1 MIVTEAL
8 MENKK
13 RCFWV
18 KLSNPLYVKYHDE
31 EWGRECHD
39 EQILFEQ
46 FILETFQAG
55 LSWEGI
61 LNKRENFRT
70 AYDGFDID
78 RICAYGEEKINS
90 LMENPG
96 IIRNRRKIEASITNT
111 RIFRQIQQEWGSFD
125 AYIWHFSGGKVVYET
140 DKTASPLSDAVS
152 ADMKKRGMKFVG
164 SVTIYS
170 YLQSVGIINSH
181 SPGCFLY
188 SGCNEK

>member
-1 MIVTEAL
+1 MISSA
-8 MENKK
+8 
-13 RCFWV
+13 
-18 KLSNPLYVKYHDE
+18 
-31 EWGRECHD
+31 
-39 EQILFEQ
+39 
-46 FILETFQAG
+46 
-55 LSWEGI
+55 
-61 LNKRENFRT
+61 
-70 AYDGFDID
+70 
-78 RICAYGEEKINS
+78 EEKINS

-140 DKTASPLSDAVS
+140 DKTTSPLSDAVS

-188 SGCNEK
+188 SGCNE